1 MLLIK
6 KIDCYGQ
13 LILVSCSLLSIPIF
27 YFLGLGIGLFSL
39 GCWQLISA
47 LGNTPGFIH
56 AGYKKQILL
65 YWTFCIVDLSLIA
78 VLFLFEYDLSET
90 LLMII
95 FWIAIGAGVFI
106 AGYYLRIYY
115 RLIEFLSLRN
125 ELDGLTKSK
134 H

>member
-13 LILVSCSLLSIPIF
+13 LILVSCMLLSIPIF
-27 YFLGLGIGLFSL
+27 YFLGLGIGLFLL
-39 GCWQLISA
+39 GFWQLISA

-56 AGYKKQILL
+56 TGYKKQILL

-78 VLFLFEYDLSET
+78 VLFLFENDLSET

-95 FWIAIGAGVFI
+95 FWIAIGTALFI
-106 AGYYLRIYY
+106 TGYYLRIYY
-115 RLIEFLSLRN
+115 RLIDLLSLRN

>member
-13 LILVSCSLLSIPIF
+13 LILVSCMLVSIPIF
-27 YFLGLGIGLFSL
+27 YFLGLGIGLFLL

-56 AGYKKQILL
+56 TGYKKQILL

-95 FWIAIGAGVFI
+95 FWIAIGAAVFI
-106 AGYYLRIYY
+106 IGYYLRIYY

>member
-1 MLLIK
+1 MLRIK

-27 YFLGLGIGLFSL
+27 YFLGLGIGLFLL

-56 AGYKKQILL
+56 TGYKKQILL
-65 YWTFCIVDLSLIA
+65 YWTFCIVNLSLIA
-78 VLFLFEYDLSET
+78 ALFLFENDLSET
-90 LLMII
+90 LLMIV
-95 FWIAIGAGVFI
+95 FWIAIGSALFI

-115 RLIEFLSLRN
+115 RLIDLLSLRN

>member
-27 YFLGLGIGLFSL
+27 YFLGLGIGLFLL

-56 AGYKKQILL
+56 TGYKKQILL
-65 YWTFCIVDLSLIA
+65 YWTFCIVNLSLIA
-78 VLFLFEYDLSET
+78 ALFLFENDLSET

-95 FWIAIGAGVFI
+95 FWIAIGTALFI
-106 AGYYLRIYY
+106 TGYYLRIYY
-115 RLIEFLSLRN
+115 RLIDLLSLRN

>member
-27 YFLGLGIGLFSL
+27 YFLGLGIGLFLL

-56 AGYKKQILL
+56 TGYKKQILL
-65 YWTFCIVDLSLIA
+65 YWTFCIVNLSLIA
-78 VLFLFEYDLSET
+78 ALFLFENDLSET
-90 LLMII
+90 LLMIV
-95 FWIAIGAGVFI
+95 FWIAIGSALFI

-115 RLIEFLSLRN
+115 RLIDLLSLRN

>member
-6 KIDCYGQ
+6 KIDYYWQ
-13 LILVSCSLLSIPIF
+13 VILVSCILLSTPIF
-27 YFLGLGIGLFSL
+27 YFLGLKFGLFLL

-47 LGNTPGFIH
+47 LMNTHSFIH
-56 AGYKKQILL
+56 TGYKKQILV
-65 YWTFCIVDLSLIA
+65 YWTFCIADLSLIA
-78 VLFLFEYDLSET
+78 VVFGFENDLSEN
-90 LLMII
+90 LLLII
-95 FWIAIGAGVFI
+95 FLIAIGAAVFT

-115 RLIEFLSLRN
+115 RLIELLSLRN

>member
-27 YFLGLGIGLFSL
+27 YFLGLGIGLFLL

-56 AGYKKQILL
+56 TGYKKQILL

-78 VLFLFEYDLSET
+78 VLFLFEYDLNET
-90 LLMII
+90 LLMTI
-95 FWIAIGAGVFI
+95 FWIAIGAAVFI

>member
-27 YFLGLGIGLFSL
+27 YFLGLGIGLFLL

-56 AGYKKQILL
+56 TGYKKQILL

-78 VLFLFEYDLSET
+78 VLFLFEYDLNET
-90 LLMII
+90 LLMTI
-95 FWIAIGAGVFI
+95 FWIAIGAAVFI

-115 RLIEFLSLRN
+115 RLIELLSLRN
-125 ELDGLTKSK
+125 ELDG
-134 H
+134 

>member
-1 MLLIK
+1 M
-6 KIDCYGQ
+6 
-13 LILVSCSLLSIPIF
+13 LLSIPIF
-27 YFLGLGIGLFSL
+27 YFLGLGIGLFLL
-39 GCWQLISA
+39 GFWQLISA

-56 AGYKKQILL
+56 TGYKKQILL
-65 YWTFCIVDLSLIA
+65 YWTFCIADLSLIA

-90 LLMII
+90 LLMIV
-95 FWIAIGAGVFI
+95 FWIAIGSALFI

-115 RLIEFLSLRN
+115 RLIDLLSLRN

>member
-27 YFLGLGIGLFSL
+27 YFLGLGIGLFLL

-56 AGYKKQILL
+56 TGYKKQILL

-78 VLFLFEYDLSET
+78 VLFLFENDLSET
-90 LLMII
+90 LLMIV
-95 FWIAIGAGVFI
+95 FWIAIGSALFI

-115 RLIEFLSLRN
+115 RLIDLLSLRN

>member
-6 KIDCYGQ
+6 KIDFYGQ
-13 LILVSCSLLSIPIF
+13 LILVSCMLVSIPIF
-27 YFLGLGIGLFSL
+27 YFLGLGIGLFLL

-47 LGNTPGFIH
+47 LRNTPGFIH
-56 AGYKKQILL
+56 TGYKKQILL

-95 FWIAIGAGVFI
+95 FWIAIGTTVSI
-106 AGYYLRIYY
+106 AVYYLRFYY
-115 RLIEFLSLRN
+115 RLIELLSLRN

>member
-1 MLLIK
+1 MLRIR

-13 LILVSCSLLSIPIF
+13 LILITCMFLSIPF
-27 YFLGLGIGLFSL
+27 LYFVGVGLGLILL

-47 LGNTPGFIH
+47 LLNTRGFID
-56 AGYKKQILL
+56 AGYKKLIIL
-65 YWTFCIVDLSLIA
+65 YWIFCTADLGSI
-78 VLFLFEYDLSET
+78 LFLWQFDSNLTSDCIMV
-90 LLMII
+90 LG
-95 FWIAIGAGVFI
+95 WITIGAAVFI

-115 RLIEFLSLRN
+115 RLIRLIFLRN

>member
-27 YFLGLGIGLFSL
+27 YFLGLGIGLFLL

-56 AGYKKQILL
+56 TGYKKQILL

-95 FWIAIGAGVFI
+95 FWIAIGAAVFI

-115 RLIEFLSLRN
+115 RLIEPLSLRD

>member
-1 MLLIK
+1 M
-6 KIDCYGQ
+6 
-13 LILVSCSLLSIPIF
+13 LLSIPIF
-27 YFLGLGIGLFSL
+27 YFLELGIGLFLL

-56 AGYKKQILL
+56 TGYKKQILV
-65 YWTFCIVDLSLIA
+65 YWAFCIADLSLIA
-78 VLFLFEYDLSET
+78 VLFLFENYLSKT
-90 LLMII
+90 PLTIV
-95 FWIAIGAGVFI
+95 FWIAIGATVFI

-115 RLIEFLSLRN
+115 RLIDLLSLRN

>member
-13 LILVSCSLLSIPIF
+13 LILVSCSLLSIPIL
-27 YFLGLGIGLFSL
+27 YFLGLGIGLFLL

-56 AGYKKQILL
+56 TGYKKQILL

-78 VLFLFEYDLSET
+78 VLFLFENDLSEN
-90 LLMII
+90 LLMIVL
-95 FWIAIGAGVFI
+95 WTAIGAALFI

-115 RLIEFLSLRN
+115 RLIDLLSLRN

>member
-13 LILVSCSLLSIPIF
+13 LILVSCMLLSIPIF
-27 YFLGLGIGLFSL
+27 YFLGLGIGLFLL
-39 GCWQLISA
+39 GFWQLISA

-56 AGYKKQILL
+56 TGYKKQILL

-95 FWIAIGAGVFI
+95 FWIAIGAAVFI

-115 RLIEFLSLRN
+115 RLIELLSLRN
-125 ELDGLTKSK
+125 ELDG
-134 H
+134 

>member
-13 LILVSCSLLSIPIF
+13 LILVTCMLLSIPF
-27 YFLGLGIGLFSL
+27 LYFVGVGIGLIIL

-47 LGNTPGFIH
+47 LANTPAFVH
-56 AGYKKQILL
+56 TGYRNQILI
-65 YWTFCIVDLSLIA
+65 YWTSCITDLSLIA
-78 VLFLFEYDLSET
+78 LFFLLENDLTEN
-90 LLMII
+90 LLMTI
-95 FWIAIGAGVFI
+95 FWIATSATVFI
-106 AGYYLRIYY
+106 AAYYLRIYY
-115 RLIEFLSLRN
+115 RLIGLLFLRN

>member
-13 LILVSCSLLSIPIF
+13 LILASCMLLSIPIF
-27 YFLGLGIGLFSL
+27 YFFGLGIGLFLL

-56 AGYKKQILL
+56 TGYKKQILL
-65 YWTFCIVDLSLIA
+65 YWTFCIVNLSLIA
-78 VLFLFEYDLSET
+78 ALFLFENDLSET
-90 LLMII
+90 LLMIV
-95 FWIAIGAGVFI
+95 FWIAIGSALFI

-115 RLIEFLSLRN
+115 RLIDLLSLRN